1 MPTFRFHHRL
11 LAVAVLTSLSACRQN
26 YTVSMGDQPSATA
39 HYVIVKT
46 NWRGKMRVFDCQ
58 SQPKQT
64 DWDPTC
70 KQVKMQ
76 SSVGELIDDTWQRV
90 HTGGSESGK

>member
-1 MPTFRFHHRL
+1 MGCL
-11 LAVAVLTSLSACRQN
+11 QN

-58 SQPKQT
+58 SQPTQG
-64 DWDPTC
+64 DWDPIC

-76 SSVGELIDDTWQRV
+76 SAMGELVGDTVQRV
-90 HTGGSESGK
+90 QSGKR